1 MSSNINSIAK
11 LLDIAELELAKP
23 ENISED
29 YENLRRK
36 IIDKGILCR
45 SKGEYNND
53 FLWDLW
59 RKRNRNG
66 IANITS
72 NNISEDEFKR
82 IKGDLIKFTKKI
94 AQGNTQKVF
103 DEIVDGF
110 KLLKEQGKI
119 QYIYRAAIAR
129 VFCTFYPDEHI
140 NWVTIDNI
148 KDINILFSDSFTDI
162 SKVPYLSKDINWFS
176 ISFNLRQQINDINSK
191 RIKPL
196 ENIIV
201 RQIVSLYYKR
211 VLAYG
216 KPPHNSKTTTEN
228 NESGSI
234 DNPST
239 EREEVSLDEIIPHE
253 RETIGSTITVSQKE
267 KELTHRFL
275 NWIHRQKGI
284 ELYGVEQRTGAHD
297 RIDVTIKQGM
307 SLIYAELKSVSS
319 YSKTPKRAIRAAL
332 GQILDYQ
339 FYDTSSQASELWIV
353 LDQCKLT
360 TIDKNFIKSLN
371 SNFKSITLK
380 LLVEKNELS
389 FREYK

>member
-11 LLDIAELELAKP
+11 LLDIAELELSKP
-23 ENISED
+23 ENVSEV
-29 YENLRRK
+29 YEDLRKK
-36 IIDKGILCR
+36 IIDKGIVCR
-45 SKGEYNND
+45 SKGEYDND
-53 FLWDLW
+53 FLLDLW
-59 RKRNRNG
+59 RKRKSNG

-72 NNISEDEFKR
+72 NNISEDEFKK
-82 IKGDLIKFTKKI
+82 IKRDLIKFTKKI
-94 AQGNTQKVF
+94 ARGNTQKVF

-110 KLLKEQGKI
+110 KLLKAQGKTR
-119 QYIYRAAIAR
+119 YVYRAAIAR
-129 VFCTFYPDEHI
+129 VFCTFYPDQHI
-140 NWVTIDNI
+140 NWVTRDNI

-162 SKVPYLSKDINWFS
+162 TKVTYVSKDINWFS
-176 ISFNLRQQINDINSK
+176 ISFNLRQQINDINSN

-196 ENIIV
+196 ESIIV
-201 RQIVSLYYKR
+201 RQITSLYYKR
-211 VLAYG
+211 KLTYG
-216 KPPHNSKTTTEN
+216 KPPHNSKATREN

-234 DNPST
+234 DNSST
-239 EREEVSLDEIIPHE
+239 KRKEVSLGEIISHN
-253 RETIGSTITVSQKE
+253 REIIGSTITVSQKE

-275 NWIHRQKGI
+275 NWINKRKGI

-319 YSKTPKRAIRAAL
+319 YSKKPKRAIRAAL
-332 GQILDYQ
+332 GQVLDYQ
-339 FYDTSSQASELWIV
+339 FYDTSNQASELWIV

-360 TIDKNFIKSLN
+360 TKDKEFIKSLN

>member
-11 LLDIAELELAKP
+11 LLDIAKLELAKP
-23 ENISED
+23 GNISND
-29 YENLRRK
+29 YESLRRK

-45 SKGEYNND
+45 SKGEYNYD

-59 RKRNRNG
+59 RKRTTNG

-72 NNISEDEFKR
+72 NNISEDEFKK

-119 QYIYRAAIAR
+119 QYVYRAAISR

-140 NWVTIDNI
+140 NWVTRDNI

-162 SKVPYLSKDINWFS
+162 SKVAYLSKDINWFS

-201 RQIVSLYYKR
+201 RQIASLYYKR
-211 VLAYG
+211 KLTYG

-228 NESGSI
+228 NESGST
-234 DNPST
+234 DNSST
-239 EREEVSLDEIIPHE
+239 KREEVSLGGIIPHE
-253 RETIGSTITVSQKE
+253 RETVGSTITVSQKE

-275 NWIHRQKGI
+275 NWINRRKGI

-360 TIDKNFIKSLN
+360 AKDKEFIKSLN
-371 SNFKSITLK
+371 SNLKNITLK